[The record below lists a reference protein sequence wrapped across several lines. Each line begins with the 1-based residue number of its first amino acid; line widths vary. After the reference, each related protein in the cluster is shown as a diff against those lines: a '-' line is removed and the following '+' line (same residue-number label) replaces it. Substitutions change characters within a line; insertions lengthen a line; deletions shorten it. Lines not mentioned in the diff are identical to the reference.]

1 MYSFFCLLLFV
12 SSVLGKCRYTNIV
25 SYKKDVNV
33 GDPCQN
39 SGDFFCTG
47 KDDQSYYY
55 CDGISGRWTF
65 NKCGNT
71 QSCSTQ
77 GLDPYGCACKSF
89 WP

>member
-39 SGDFFCTG
+39 SGDFFVPERMI
-47 KDDQSYYY
+47 KV
-55 CDGISGRWTF
+55 IIIVM
-65 NKCGNT
+65 
-71 QSCSTQ
+71 
-77 GLDPYGCACKSF
+77 A
-89 WP
+89 